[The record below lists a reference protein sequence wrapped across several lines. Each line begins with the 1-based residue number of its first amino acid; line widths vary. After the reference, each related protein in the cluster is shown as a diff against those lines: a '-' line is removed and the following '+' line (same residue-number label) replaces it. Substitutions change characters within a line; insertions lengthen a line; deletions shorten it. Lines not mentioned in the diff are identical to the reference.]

1 MLEVVALALAVEERG
16 HIVVVVVVGEV
27 RARRR
32 IVLGVVTEQTV
43 ALLSEKIRE
52 LPVLVQILP
61 VELVAFQLPLGMA
74 R

>member
-1 MLEVVALALAVEERG
+1 MLEVLALALVVEERG
-16 HIVVVVVVGEV
+16 HIVVVGEV
-27 RARRR
+27 RVHRR